1 MHHFDWRCPSTGFP
15 IALANSYPR
24 MTPEDLA
31 RLHAQCFTRPR
42 PWSATDFRNL
52 SNAQGSLLLTGG
64 AAFLLGRVI
73 GPEAELLTLAVDPAA
88 RRRGQGRAL
97 VTRFLAAARAQGAET
112 AFLEVAADNTA
123 AIALYAATG
132 WTEVG
137 RRRGYYGDG
146 IDALVLRRDLK
157 R

>member
-1 MHHFDWRCPSTGFP
+1 
-15 IALANSYPR
+15 
-24 MTPEDLA
+24 MTPDDLA
-31 RLHAQCFTRPR
+31 RLHASCFTRPR
-42 PWSATDFRNL
+42 PWSANEFRNL
-52 SNAQGSLLLTGG
+52 SAAQGSLLLTDG

-112 AFLEVAADNTA
+112 AFLEVAADNAA

-132 WTEVG
+132 WTEAG
-137 RRRGYYGDG
+137 RRRGYYGEG
-146 IDALVLRRDLK
+146 IDALVLRHDLT
-157 R
+157 RCGSS

>member
-1 MHHFDWRCPSTGFP
+1 
-15 IALANSYPR
+15 
-24 MTPEDLA
+24 MTPDDLA
-31 RLHAQCFTRPR
+31 WLHALCFTRPR
-42 PWSATDFRNL
+42 PWSATEFRNL
-52 SNAQGSLLLTGG
+52 SAAQGSLLLTDS

-88 RRRGQGRAL
+88 RRQGQGRTL
-97 VTRFLAAARAQGAET
+97 VTRFLAATRAQGAET

-132 WTEVG
+132 WTETG

-146 IDALVLRRDLK
+146 IDALVLRHDL
-157 R
+157 RRCGSS